1 MTRFRYLSLADQLIC
16 QLKEGRY
23 SADEKLPSIRQISQD
38 LNVSKGTAIRC
49 YEYLE
54 DNGWVEA
61 REKSGFFPGPK
72 IHEQLTDHSIKQLQ
86 QPSAE
91 ALAAISPKR
100 LDNKSLG
107 LQIVRSAGRTDQIPL
122 GTANPC
128 VSFPGVKRL
137 YQLLKKEVGKE
148 EQALADGF
156 ISHYQT
162 PPGAEKLRKQLS
174 QLMLKR
180 GLHCSPGQVITTN
193 GAQAAVSL
201 ALQATTCEGDIV
213 LIESPCFYGILQ
225 CLEAFDRKV
234 VEIPQAKSGGPN
246 LDLVAA
252 ALGKWPV
259 KAIIVQPTLNNPTGK
274 SMLQK
279 DRQRLIDLANQ
290 HDIAIIEDDIF
301 ADLDYRGSAPSPLKA
316 IDSQDR
322 VLYCSSISKTVTP
335 KLRLGWLVA
344 GRWLERCQHLQFVS
358 KMGLPAHTQNAL
370 GSWLEAGLM
379 QRHLRQIR
387 RTYQQ
392 RQQLFQHAIMTY
404 WPADIEYQ
412 AAEGGFLAWI
422 RLPESCDGM
431 RLYQRAQSEKI
442 NITPGSLFGSAEAN
456 KHFIRINFGL
466 YQDQPDY
473 RQAMQKLGQLIRSE
487 ITESSCITKEGK
499 DGLANLKS

>member
-1 MTRFRYLSLADQLIC
+1 MTKFRYLSLADQFIR
-16 QLKEGRY
+16 QLREGRY

-54 DNGWVEA
+54 DHGWVEA
-61 REKSGFFPGPK
+61 REKSGFFPGRK
-72 IHEQLTDHSIKQLQ
+72 ALEQLTASSAQHAH

-107 LQIVRSAGRTDQIPL
+107 LEIVRSAGRTDQIPL

-148 EQALADGF
+148 ELALTDGF

-174 QLMLKR
+174 QLLLKR
-180 GLHCSPGQVITTN
+180 DLHCTPDQIITTN

-201 ALQATTCEGDIV
+201 ALQATSQEGDIV

-234 VEIPQAKSGGPN
+234 VEIPQATSGGPN

-252 ALGKWPV
+252 ALDKWPV

-274 SMLQK
+274 SMSQEN
-279 DRQRLIDLANQ
+279 RQRLIDLANQ

-316 IDSQDR
+316 IDTQDR

-344 GRWLERCQHLQFVS
+344 GRWHERCQHLQFVS

-379 QRHLRQIR
+379 QRHLRLIR
-387 RTYQQ
+387 RRYQQ
-392 RQQLFQHAIMTY
+392 RQQLFQQAMQAY
-404 WPADIEYQ
+404 WPEGIEYEV
-412 AAEGGFLAWI
+412 AEGGFLAWI
-422 RLPESCDGM
+422 KFPKQCDAM
-431 RLYQRAQSEKI
+431 TLYQQAQQEKI
-442 NITPGSLFGSAEAN
+442 NITPGPLFGSAKAN
-456 KHFIRINFGL
+456 RHFIRINFGL
-466 YQDQPDY
+466 YQDQPEY
-473 RQAMQKLGQLIRSE
+473 RQAMQRLGELIRQAMAS
-487 ITESSCITKEGK
+487 
-499 DGLANLKS
+499 

>member
-1 MTRFRYLSLADQLIC
+1 MTKFRYLSLADQFIR
-16 QLKEGRY
+16 QLREGRY
-23 SADEKLPSIRQISQD
+23 SADEKLPSIRQVSQD
-38 LNVSKGTAIRC
+38 LNVSMGTVIRC

-54 DNGWVEA
+54 DHGWVEA
-61 REKSGFFPGPK
+61 REKSGFFPGRK
-72 IHEQLTDHSIKQLQ
+72 TLEQLAASSAQQAH

-107 LQIVRSAGRTDQIPL
+107 LEIVRSAGRTDQIPL

-148 EQALADGF
+148 EQALTDGF

-162 PPGAEKLRKQLS
+162 PPGAEKLRNQLS
-174 QLMLKR
+174 QMMLKR
-180 GLHCSPGQVITTN
+180 DLRCSPEQIITTN

-201 ALQATTCEGDIV
+201 ALQATSQEGDIV

-234 VEIPQAKSGGPN
+234 VEIPQATNGGPN

-252 ALGKWPV
+252 ALDKWPV

-274 SMLQK
+274 SMPQE

-301 ADLDYRGSAPSPLKA
+301 ADLDYHGRAPSPLKA
-316 IDSQDR
+316 IDTQDR

-344 GRWLERCQHLQFVS
+344 GRWHERCQHLQFVS

-379 QRHLRQIR
+379 QRHLRLIR
-387 RTYQQ
+387 RRYQQ
-392 RQQLFQHAIMTY
+392 RQQLFQQAMQAY
-404 WPADIEYQ
+404 WPKGIEYQ
-412 AAEGGFLAWI
+412 VAEGGFLAWI
-422 RLPESCDGM
+422 KLPKQCDAM
-431 RLYQRAQSEKI
+431 TLYQQAQQEKI
-442 NITPGSLFGSAEAN
+442 NITPGPLFGSAKAN
-456 KHFIRINFGL
+456 RHFIRINFGL
-466 YQDQPDY
+466 YQDQPEY
-473 RQAMQKLGQLIRSE
+473 RQAMQRLGELIRQAMAS
-487 ITESSCITKEGK
+487 
-499 DGLANLKS
+499 